1 MFQTNEP
8 ILYDVPATLHKWQ
21 SPEKKRSGESLGS
34 MQIWDGTLAGCVR
47 EFMGKPISE
56 RSLYDIFTD
65 IKRPSPSHIAV
76 VHELLQRG
84 PYASILGEGYA
95 GLARRRADRAHSLPP
110 SSRRAAPPI
119 YPDLIYDRHR
129 QECDGASRPAS
140 WPLIAR
146 AARAM

>member
-56 RSLYDIFTD
+56 NGLSTTSLLIH
-65 IKRPSPSHIAV
+65 SPV
-76 VHELLQRG
+76 
-84 PYASILGEGYA
+84 
-95 GLARRRADRAHSLPP
+95 
-110 SSRRAAPPI
+110 
-119 YPDLIYDRHR
+119 
-129 QECDGASRPAS
+129 
-140 WPLIAR
+140 
-146 AARAM
+146 